1 MQSWVDLDR
10 DLVVRV
16 KHMVVEA
23 LGAVRSLDMALEV
36 TRQSLQWA
44 DHLIERFESV
54 NSLPNPIA
62 CHLGCSFCC
71 HNEVEVTPPEVFL
84 IAQVILQY
92 FPPQRQERLKE
103 KILLSAALKF
113 GKSKEELAATRQ
125 SRPCPLLEEDKCVVY
140 PWRPLTCRAMHSL
153 DREHCRTSQA
163 AAPHQVVQ
171 PLPGRVV
178 PGCLHGQTSVDDTD
192 EVDFVT
198 LVLQLSR
205 HLQADGA
212 AEAEADETVGTFRL
226 DLPELVDVARRHGRH
241 RIERLGHSVEAD
253 RLQPVDRLV
262 GTEPF
267 GQFAVYEDLAPV
279 AVDGGDGWLGAVRL
293 DRCE

>member
-10 DLVVRV
+10 DLVLRV

-44 DHLIERFESV
+44 DQLIEGFESV
-54 NSLPNPIA
+54 NSLPRPVA

-113 GKSKEELAATRQ
+113 GKSKEELAASRQ

-153 DREHCRTSQA
+153 DREHCRTSHA
-163 AAPHQVVQ
+163 AGD
-171 PLPGRVV
+171 LRSDEYY
-178 PGCLHGQTSVDDTD
+178 LHRYT
-192 EVDFVT
+192 F
-198 LVLQLSR
+198 LLS
-205 HLQADGA
+205 LA
-212 AEAEADETVGTFRL
+212 AGLTEGFRALDCQSATL
-226 DLPELVDVARRHGRH
+226 DLSQALREVLLEPHLG
-241 RIERLGHSVEAD
+241 ER
-253 RLQPVDRLV
+253 
-262 GTEPF
+262 
-267 GQFAVYEDLAPV
+267 
-279 AVDGGDGWLGAVRL
+279 WLKGEMVFNNL
-293 DRCE
+293 FPGEH